1 MASVTD
7 TYFMTPRAMTPVG
20 DHTSDNDIAAAK
32 TLTPPATATA
42 LLIQATAQN
51 VRYTLDGADPTTSS
65 GFLLRSDDQPL
76 VIDLGPGMTIKVI
89 EESATATVEYQWGRF
104 N

>member
-20 DHTSDNDIAAAK
+20 DHTSDDEVDAAV
-32 TLTPPATATA
+32 TLTPPTTANA
-42 LLIQATAQN
+42 LLIQAIAQN
-51 VRYTLDGADPTTSS
+51 VRYTLDGTTPTASL

-76 VIDLGPGMTIKVI
+76 VIDVGADMTIKVI
-89 EESATATVEYQWGRF
+89 EESATATIEYQWGRF

>member
-7 TYFMTPRAMTPVG
+7 TYFMTPRALAPVG
-20 DHTSDNDIAAAK
+20 DHVSEDDVDAAV
-32 TLTPPATATA
+32 TLTPPATANA

-51 VRYTLDGADPTTSS
+51 VRYTLDGTTPTASV

-89 EESATATVEYQWGRF
+89 EVAATATVEYQWGRF
-104 N
+104 V

>member
-7 TYFMTPRAMTPVG
+7 TYFMTPRAFAPVG
-20 DHTSDNDIAAAK
+20 DHVSDDGIDSAA
-32 TLTPPATATA
+32 TLTPPATANA
-42 LLIQATAQN
+42 LLIQALAQD
-51 VRYTLDGADPTTSS
+51 VRFTLDGTTPTASV

-76 VIDLGPGMTIKVI
+76 VIDIGPGMTIQVI
-89 EESATATVEYQWGRF
+89 EESPTATIEYQWGRF